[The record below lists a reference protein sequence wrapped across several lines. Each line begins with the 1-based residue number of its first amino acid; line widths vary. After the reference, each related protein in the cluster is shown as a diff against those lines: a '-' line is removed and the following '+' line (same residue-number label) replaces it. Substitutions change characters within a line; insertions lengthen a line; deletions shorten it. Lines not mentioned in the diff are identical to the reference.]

1 MVGMAPAMRWV
12 LVTFLEESSGTLK
25 STWRGTL
32 VRCHCEVS
40 SEPASPVM
48 LCNSSTRGYH
58 SLKNG
63 KASTDSRAACCS
75 DGLEV
80 RSSSTQEL
88 RSTYS
93 HKDPLSS
100 EVNILNAELV
110 RERHDCVL
118 YSCLVNS
125 LCMEL

>member
-25 STWRGTL
+25 STWRGVL

-40 SEPASPVM
+40 SELSSPAT
-48 LCNSSTRGYH
+48 LCDSSTRGYH
-58 SLKNG
+58 SLRNCKPLV
-63 KASTDSRAACCS
+63 DSIAECCS
-75 DGLEV
+75 IGVEA

-88 RSTYS
+88 QDTYS

-110 RERHDCVL
+110 RERHDCVS
-118 YSCLVNS
+118 YSCPVYS